1 MRRLPILILFLLGS
15 FGTAQGQD
23 DQIPTSPDACYK
35 YMEEIMLATKR
46 EECELIMDEMKQ
58 KQKVGKWTPMLYE
71 GLAELGNEMIQRKMK
86 RYTFFRHVLDAINY
100 FADDPDLAN
109 QHFQKWID
117 ISKQIL
123 IDQPDSKT
131 ALFEKYLSFSRTF
144 WKTGNLYDISK
155 GSHKWRA
162 DSKVFRMTYE
172 ESVLAMA
179 YNNTNLV
186 CHNKSDSLTIENAKG
201 IFYPLEDKW
210 VGESGTVRWTAEG
223 AKDAYASLTD
233 YTINLKSTSYD
244 APNATLY
251 YPSIF
256 KQPIEGTLKDQ
267 IHNQQAKDQRFPK
280 FASSSRDIQMDDIGK
295 GVSYVGGFE
304 MSGGSVQGFGDN
316 KGLSKVYIENDK
328 GLLIAKVE
336 SDNFDILKGEKVRSE
351 DAKVTL
357 YIHQDNGTIDSIY
370 HPSINFLYSIPFRKL
385 DLTRGESR
393 ISKVPFQNSLQ
404 KMDLQVSSISWWID
418 TDQMNLG
425 DNKQDMEMASE
436 NHFDQLL
443 FEKYRN
449 IISIN
454 PLIKF
459 AVYSE
464 KLKESNELLEQAY
477 NTGDGDEPVYG
488 SKEEELLGGLS
499 REEYCEQQP
508 DFCEDGV
515 PIVLIN
521 NAANNEPEP
530 GEEDNP
536 EPEPDVDVPPFDARV
551 IDADELAMLLDK
563 RMERIS
569 ILNSEEVQKA
579 ERNPAFKIIKT
590 DQDYRDFV
598 AGYPQKYKF
607 GAIDVADMA
616 TVVRD
621 PSFDA
626 KTALPLYLEM
636 VKDGFL
642 LYNEEDGTITLREK
656 LFHYAKSVNTK
667 KKDHDFDKIRIRSVR
682 SRNNKK
688 PANAIFD
695 LKKGSIETYGVQEFI
710 LSDSQQVIARPF
722 DGQVTMLAGRN
733 MDFNGVMSGGFANF
747 TGTNFHF
754 IYDIF
759 QVEMDSINFLD
770 LFIYKRARHDE
781 TSPPRLQG
789 RPKEERATVGED
801 NRPTNEKEPI
811 NSVIEG
817 GSGVML
823 IDVPS
828 NKSGRMKSDPIY
840 PSFEATS
847 RSRVY
852 YDKRNRQGDD
862 VYARDSFYYELEP
875 FFLNGMDEL
884 DPKQLVFEGKLY
896 SDDIFEPITEP
907 LRVMYHDLSLGF
919 ETQTRGNDPN
929 PIYIKGNPRGKGT
942 FKGSMGVSNEGM
954 IGNGRLDYLGAT
966 VESEYIEFLPN
977 QFLAEDVDSFNLAG
991 SMRDGVEFPDVK
1003 GAQVLIDWAPY
1014 SDSMYIESS
1023 IAEGHPFQ
1031 FFDSTD
1037 FNLEGSLTLT
1047 PDGLLGR
1054 GTFDWYGATLE
1065 SNPGGD
1071 FKFGKLSIESPSAAV
1086 IIKSQGVQK
1095 FAFENENVETKVDFE
1110 AQTGDFTAIEADL
1123 ATDLPYNSYQTTLDR
1138 FHWDMKTDHILM
1150 EAQDGKT
1157 GFFLATEQTQDSLL
1171 FSGESADYDLNSG
1184 LLKIDGVDNIRVA
1197 DAFVYP
1203 KDGHVEIEEA
1213 SHMRTLTDSRIVA
1226 DTLNQNHVIQRAT
1239 INVLSRNEFKADG
1252 YLEFNIEN
1260 YKDQE
1265 IHFGNVTSAQE
1276 EPGQFVTVGS
1286 GMVEDSAQFYL
1297 DKRTRFKG
1305 EVNLNSKSELLN
1317 FKGYAKISSS
1327 VIPTQEWFGID
1338 SKVDKRDVSIV
1349 YENPTNP
1356 DGEELFVGLFLNLD
1370 TMELYPAILSP
1381 KQNADDRDIFS
1392 ATGVLKFDNKEN
1404 QYRFGDSSRVLGD
1417 AQAGQL
1423 FTVSEKN
1430 AKVTASGRFGFNNG
1444 FNRNEMD
1451 PNFTV
1456 DVVGD
1461 FTFFLNAKSDYLFET
1476 SMNLDFYLPQ
1486 ALRDIIVNDL
1496 QSNDELIDK
1505 VLYASIK
1512 NEKLEQHMRN
1522 YISDEKKFEK
1532 MWKKVKDD
1540 ERLQLPNDFAH
1551 TFFFVNNKL
1560 LWSTKTESFI
1570 TKDSR
1575 LQLSSIGGKH
1585 VGQNVKGHIEILN
1598 DPSRGDALTF
1608 YIVSPNGD
1616 WYYFSYQQAFLKT
1629 VSSNPDY
1636 NNAIAS
1642 LKAKD
1647 RRVRTENGNWI
1658 ELVIGSPGEYSSFK
1672 NKASAA
1678 HN

>member
-1 MRRLPILILFLLGS
+1 MRIASILLFL
-15 FGTAQGQD
+15 FWGTIWTSQAQD
-23 DQIPTSPDACYK
+23 DQIPTDPDACYK
-35 YMEEIMLATKR
+35 YMEEIMLSTNRK
-46 EECELIMDEMKQ
+46 ECEEIMEEMKQ
-58 KQKVGKWTPMLYE
+58 KQKVGKWTPMFYN
-71 GLAELGNEMIQRKMK
+71 GLAELGNEMIKRKMK
-86 RYTFFRHVLDAINY
+86 RYNFFRHVLDAINY

-109 QHFQKWID
+109 QHFQEWIAV
-117 ISKQIL
+117 SKKML
-123 IDQPDSKT
+123 EDQEEGKT
-131 ALFEKYLSFSRTF
+131 AAFEKYLAFSRTF

-155 GSHKWRA
+155 GSHKWRT
-162 DSKVFRMTYE
+162 DSKVFNMHYE
-172 ESVLAMA
+172 GGVLKIV
-179 YNNTNLV
+179 YNQTNLS
-186 CHNKSDSLTIENAKG
+186 CYNKRDSLVVLDAKG
-201 IFYPLEDKW
+201 TYYPLENKW
-210 VGESGTVRWTAEG
+210 QGTAGRVNWTAEG
-223 AKDAYASLTD
+223 AKDAYAILTNYTILTRATD
-233 YTINLKSTSYD
+233 YTAEGS
-244 APNATLY
+244 TLY
-251 YPSIF
+251 YRSVF
-256 KQPIEGTLKDQ
+256 KQPIKGALKDR
-267 IHNQQAKDQRFPK
+267 IHDQSAANQRFPK
-280 FASSSRDIQMDDIGK
+280 FSSSSRNIQMDDIGK
-295 GVSYVGGFE
+295 GVNYVGGFE
-304 MSGGSVQGFGDN
+304 MSGGSVQGFGDKEGLSTVYVENN
-316 KGLSKVYIENDK
+316 KGHQ
-328 GLLIAKVE
+328 IAKVE
-336 SDNFDILKGEKVRSE
+336 SEKFDIIKGEKVRSE
-351 DAKVTL
+351 GAKVTL
-357 YIHQDNGTIDSIY
+357 YIHQDDGSIDSIY
-370 HPSINFLYSIPFRKL
+370 HPSIDFLYSIPFRKI
-385 DLTRGESR
+385 DLTRSESR
-393 ISKVPFQNSLQ
+393 VSKVPFENSLQ
-404 KMDLQVSSISWWID
+404 KMDIQVASISWLID

-436 NHFDQLL
+436 NHFDEML
-443 FEKYRN
+443 FEKYQN

-464 KLKESNELLEQAY
+464 KLKESHEILN
-477 NTGDGDEPVYG
+477 GSDGEDSGGESEDGPPFWG
-488 SKEEELLGGLS
+488 MTEEEF
-499 REEYCEQQP
+499 CKAQP
-508 DFCEDGV
+508 DYCDEHGKY
-515 PIVLIN
+515 IY
-521 NAANNEPEP
+521 PEP
-530 GEEDNP
+530 TEEDSTLI
-536 EPEPDVDVPPFDARV
+536 EDVAAKIAPFDPRV
-551 IDADELAMLLDK
+551 IDADQLAMLLDR
-563 RMERIS
+563 RMERLT
-569 ILNSEEVQKA
+569 ILNSEEIQRAGK
-579 ERNPAFKIIKT
+579 NPSFKVVDN

-598 AGYPQKYKF
+598 KGYPTKFKF
-607 GAIDVADMA
+607 GVMDVYSL
-616 TVVRD
+616 TRVVRD

-656 LFHYAKSVNTK
+656 LFHYAKSVNIK

-695 LKKGSIETYGVQEFI
+695 LKKGAIETYGVQEFI

-722 DGQVTMLAGRN
+722 NGQVTMLAGRN
-733 MDFNGVMSGGFANF
+733 MDFNGVMSGGLCNF
-747 TGTNFHF
+747 TGTHFHF

-759 QVEMDSINFLD
+759 QVEMDSINYLD

-781 TSPPRLQG
+781 TSPERLQG
-789 RPKEERATVGED
+789 RPKEERARIGED
-801 NRPTNEKEPI
+801 QTLTNEKEPI

-817 GSGVML
+817 GSGLML

-852 YDKRNRQGDD
+852 YDKRNRQGEDI
-862 VYARDSFYYELEP
+862 YPRDSFYYELEP
-875 FFLNGMDEL
+875 FFLNGMDNL

-896 SDDIFEPITEP
+896 SADIFEPITEP

-919 ETQTRGNDPN
+919 ETETRGNDPN
-929 PIYIKGNPRGKGT
+929 PIYIKGDKKGKGT
-942 FKGSMGVSNEGM
+942 FKGAMGVSNEGM

-966 VESEYIEFLPN
+966 VESEYIEFLPD
-977 QFLAEDVDSFNLAG
+977 QFLAEDVDSFNLA
-991 SMRDGVEFPDVK
+991 SSNRNGVEFPDVK

-1023 IAEGHPFQ
+1023 LTEESPFQ
-1031 FFDSTD
+1031 MFDSTD
-1037 FNLEGSLTLT
+1037 FNLDGSLTLT

-1071 FKFGKLSIESPSAAV
+1071 FKFGKRSIESPSSAV
-1086 IIKSQGVQK
+1086 IIKSRGVQK
-1095 FAFENENVETKVDFE
+1095 FAFQNENVEVKVDFD
-1110 AQTGDFTAIEADL
+1110 AQTGDFAAVEADL

-1150 EAQDGKT
+1150 EAQQGKT

-1171 FSGESADYDLNSG
+1171 FAGETADYDLNTG
-1184 LLKIDGVDNIRVA
+1184 LLKIDGVENIRVA

-1203 KDGHVEIEEA
+1203 KDGHVEIEES
-1213 SHMRTLTDSRIVA
+1213 SHMRTLMDSRIVA
-1226 DTLNQNHVIQRAT
+1226 DTINQNHVIQRAT

-1260 YKDQE
+1260 YKEQE
-1265 IHFGNVTSAQE
+1265 IHFGDVTSAQE
-1276 EPGQFVTVGS
+1276 EPGKFVTVGS
-1286 GMVEDSAQFYL
+1286 GTVEDSAQFYL

-1305 EVNLNSKSELLN
+1305 DVNLNSKSELLN
-1317 FKGYAKISSS
+1317 FNGYARISSS

-1338 SKVDKRDVSIV
+1338 SKIDKRDVSIA

-1356 DGEELFVGLFLNLD
+1356 EGENLYVGLYLNLD
-1370 TMELYPAILSP
+1370 TMTLYPAVLSP
-1381 KQNADDRDIFS
+1381 KQTPNDRSIFS
-1392 ATGVLKFDNKEN
+1392 AIGVLKFDNKEN
-1404 QYRFGDSSRVLGD
+1404 MYRFGDSARVLGD

-1430 AKVTASGRFGFNNG
+1430 AKVTASGRFGFNEG
-1444 FNRNEMD
+1444 FNNEMS

-1461 FTFFLNAKSDYLFET
+1461 FTFFLNAESDYLFET
-1476 SMNLDFYLPQ
+1476 SMNLDFHLPQ
-1486 ALRDIIVNDL
+1486 GLRDIIVNDL

-1540 ERLQLPNDFAH
+1540 ERLQLPNDFSH
-1551 TFFFVNNKL
+1551 MFFFVNNKL
-1560 LWSTKTESFI
+1560 LWSPKTESFI
-1570 TKDSR
+1570 TKGSR
-1575 LQLSSIGGKH
+1575 LQLASIGGKH

-1598 DPSRGDALTF
+1598 DPSIGDALTF

-1636 NNAIAS
+1636 NNAIAA

-1647 RRVRTENGNWI
+1647 RRVKTENGNWI